1 MQISPIKNQDNRMNF
16 NGWRR
21 IKAHSPLTSTDSI
34 LDSEILDTIA
44 KILPAQIK
52 SKIKSPES
60 LSRQIILQDGTSIT
74 YDLLRSHLKVVN
86 TESRG
91 ILEQHSCYSWEIT
104 EGDAMARG
112 ISQTLWDAKNNIL
125 NVFVADISQ

>member
-1 MQISPIKNQDNRMNF
+1 MKITSIRNQDNRTNF
-16 NGWRR
+16 NGWKRP
-21 IKAHSPLTSTDSI
+21 KLYSPLISTDTTM
-34 LDSEILDTIA
+34 DSEILGAIA

-52 SKIKSPES
+52 SKSPES

-91 ILEQHSCYSWEIT
+91 ILEQHSCYSWETI
-104 EGDAMARG
+104 EGDAMGRG
-112 ISQTLWDAKNNIL
+112 ISGELSDAKNNIL
-125 NVFVADISQ
+125 DVFVADISK